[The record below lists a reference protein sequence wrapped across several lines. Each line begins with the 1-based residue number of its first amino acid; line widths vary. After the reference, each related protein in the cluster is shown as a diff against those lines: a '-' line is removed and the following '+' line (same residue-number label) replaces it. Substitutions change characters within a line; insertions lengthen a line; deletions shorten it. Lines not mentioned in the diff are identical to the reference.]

1 MDRKTDLETMYHYT
15 PSLIG
20 RQVEAEYLPQ
30 VITGYKNNPFIEALP
45 PIFEEEEVAL
55 KIARFPD
62 HNEGQRKLGKQT
74 RLHLIQQISDYVQP
88 LPSHLV
94 VEQRLSRM
102 MRHGY
107 KSRNPLSRESVK
119 QFHIGFRSILESGV
133 NDEGVNLAGIRST
146 ASGFAILGVSG
157 QGKTTAMES
166 SLLLYPQV
174 IHHSTYQGQPFIRK
188 QLVWLKLNC
197 PYDGSLKGL
206 CINFLQAV
214 DSVLETNYFRKF
226 ASKGSSVDMLLPVMA
241 HIATLHGL
249 GALVIDEIQNLSF
262 MKSGGAERMLNY
274 FTQLINTIGVPVI
287 LIGTFKAMKL
297 LSGSFSQARRSTGQ
311 GDMIM
316 DRLTEGEE
324 WDFFIQGLWRYQWTC
339 TATKLTNAL
348 KKEMYELSQGI
359 VDIAVKLYM
368 LAQWEVIMYG
378 EDKERITVGVLKEV
392 AHRHMQLVQPLLKV
406 LKRND
411 PAVKLLV
418 DDLYPQWD
426 VLDQFL
432 RYAEEKVNVQGE
444 MRSRLMRDEK
454 IEVDQERYL
463 ELVKTAIDFGVP
475 AENAEQLAKRVL
487 LRNETECDLVRL
499 RKELLHEIELS
510 AAAED
515 IHKPISSESKTEQK
529 DKKQPIKKTT
539 RKTTSSILEVD
550 DLRKAVTSSKAKS
563 DEIYDSLVELGT
575 VPSAEDL
582 SKLII

>member
-1 MDRKTDLETMYHYT
+1 MDQITNLEAMYHYT

-30 VITGYKNNPFIEALP
+30 VITGYKDNPFIEALP
-45 PIFEEEEVAL
+45 PIFEEEYVAS

-62 HNEGQRKLGKQT
+62 HKEEQRKLGKQT
-74 RLHLIQQISDYVQP
+74 RLHLIQQISDYVEP
-88 LPSHLV
+88 LPSHLL
-94 VEQRLSRM
+94 VEQRLSRL

-107 KSRNPLSRESVK
+107 KARNPLTRESVK
-119 QFHIGFRSILESGV
+119 QFHIGFQNILQSGI
-133 NDEGVNLAGIRST
+133 NQEGVNLAGIRST

-157 QGKTTAMES
+157 QGKTTAIES

-174 IHHSTYQGQPFIRK
+174 IHHSTYKGQPFIRK

-197 PYDGSLKGL
+197 PHDGSLKGL
-206 CINFLQAV
+206 CFNFLQAV

-226 ASKGSSVDMLLPVMA
+226 VSKGSSVDMLLPVMA

-316 DRLTEGEE
+316 DRLIEGEE
-324 WDFFIQGLWRYQWTC
+324 WDYFIQRLWKYQWTSSNV
-339 TATKLTNAL
+339 KLSDAL
-348 KKEMYELSQGI
+348 KCEVYELSQGI

-378 EDKERITVGVLKEV
+378 EDKERITIGVLRDV
-392 AHRHMQLVQPLLKV
+392 ANRHMQLVQPLLKI

-411 PAVKLLV
+411 PSAKLLV

-432 RYAEEKVNVQGE
+432 RNAEEKVNVQGE
-444 MRSRLMRDEK
+444 MRSKLMRDGN
-454 IEVDQERYL
+454 IELDQGRYL
-463 ELVKTAIDFGVP
+463 ELVKTAIDFGVSAKK
-475 AENAEQLAKRVL
+475 AEELAKRVL
-487 LRNETECDLVRL
+487 LKNETESDLIQL
-499 RKELLHEIELS
+499 RKEVIHEIELS
-510 AAAED
+510 TAVAN
-515 IHKPISSESKTEQK
+515 IQNITPESKTGNTE
-529 DKKQPIKKTT
+529 KKQRSKKMT
-539 RKTTSSILEVD
+539 RKKATGIQDVD
-550 DLRKAVTSSKAKS
+550 DLRNAVTSSVAKS
-563 DEIYDSLVELGT
+563 DEIYENLVELGMI
-575 VPSAEDL
+575 PSEKDL
-582 SKLII
+582 SNLII

>member
-1 MDRKTDLETMYHYT
+1 MDRRVNIEGMYHFT
-15 PSLIG
+15 QSLIG
-20 RQVEAEYLPQ
+20 RQVNAEYLAQ
-30 VITGYKNNPFIEALP
+30 EITGYKNNPFIEALP
-45 PIFEEEEVAL
+45 PIFEEEFVGSN
-55 KIARFPD
+55 IARFPD
-62 HNEGQRKLGKQT
+62 HNEEQRKLGKQT
-74 RLHLIQQISDYVQP
+74 RLHLIQQIADYVEP
-88 LPSHLV
+88 LPSHLLI
-94 VEQRLSRM
+94 EQRLSRL

-107 KSRNPLSRESVK
+107 KARNPLTRESVK
-119 QFHIGFRSILESGV
+119 QFHIGFQNILESGV
-133 NDEGVNLAGIRST
+133 NDEGINLVGIRST
-146 ASGFAILGVSG
+146 AAGFAILGVSG
-157 QGKTTAMES
+157 QGKTTAIES

-197 PYDGSLKGL
+197 PHDGSLKGL
-206 CINFLQAV
+206 CFNFLQAV

-324 WDFFIQGLWRYQWTC
+324 WDYFIERLWKYQWTNSS
-339 TATKLTNAL
+339 TKLTDPL
-348 KKEMYELSQGI
+348 KKEMYKLSQGI

-368 LAQWEVIMYG
+368 LAQWEVIMDG
-378 EDKERITVGVLKEV
+378 DDTKERVTVGLLRDV
-392 AHRHMQLVQPLLKV
+392 ARRHMQLVQPLLQV

-411 PAVKLLV
+411 PSAKILV

-432 RYAEEKVNVQGE
+432 RNSEEKVNLQGE
-444 MRSRLMRDEK
+444 IRSKLLRDEN
-454 IEVDQERYL
+454 IELDQARYL
-463 ELVKTAIDFGVP
+463 ELVKTAIDFGAT
-475 AENAEQLAKRVL
+475 AESAEELAKRIL
-487 LRNETECDLVRL
+487 LRNETESDLVRL
-499 RKELLHEIELS
+499 RKELFQEIEFNG
-510 AAAED
+510 AAAD
-515 IHKPISSESKTEQK
+515 IHNPITDNQAEQEQN
-529 DKKQPIKKTT
+529 KQPRKRMT
-539 RKTTSSILEVD
+539 RKTAPSNLDVD
-550 DLRKAVTSSKAKS
+550 DLRNAATSGAAKS
-563 DEIYDSLVELGT
+563 EEIYQNLVKLGSIPT
-575 VPSAEDL
+575 EEDL